1 MSALLA
7 TLTNVAVFAQA
18 GVDPTGATNPGG
30 APTAPTVGG
39 RIASTATTLT
49 TPDVAWRALAP
60 LIILGLGAVI
70 LITLASLLRTRLP
83 KGFYALYTVIV
94 AGLAFA
100 STVPLWARVQGWDHL
115 LWWNLDTGTTGPFST
130 LGSSCASLGPSCG
143 AVGIDGF
150 SLAITM
156 VICTAIILGA
166 LLSADYLRR
175 EGLEGPELYV
185 LMLLSGAGGIVMAV
199 ANDLII
205 VFLGLETLS
214 IAVYVLVAMHRKR
227 VQSQEAG
234 LKYFVLG
241 GFSSAFFLYGVA
253 MVYGATATTN
263 VVKIKTLFAT
273 GIAAPIPTADIG
285 PFTPGWHL
293 NSPLLLLGLGLM
305 LVGLGFKVAA
315 VPFHFWSP
323 DAYDGAPTPV
333 TAFMAAAVKA
343 AAFAALVRV
352 FAVGFQ
358 AYTSDWRPVI
368 AALAALSMVVGSLL
382 AIVQTNVKRTLAYSS
397 ISHAGFIL
405 MALQASSTG
414 GNQAI
419 LFYVITYTFMVA
431 GSFGVVMLVA
441 RKGDGRTSL
450 DDYRGLGTSSPG
462 LALLFTVFLLAQAG
476 VPFTSGFV
484 AKLYTVIAA
493 IDTGATW
500 LAIIAMVSSVVATYL
515 YLRIIVSMYM
525 SGSVE
530 DGTMPAPTRAARV
543 KIPFPAGLALAVC
556 FFVTIGAGIFPGPLT
571 DFTGNGT
578 SVLVNVAEPPA
589 PPAAA
594 PALGLTP
601 GSGATG
607 SGTDPATA
615 PSASTPETSTPTA
628 STPTASTPADAT
640 STPPAP

>member
-18 GVDPTGATNPGG
+18 GVDTPNPGG

-39 RIASTATTLT
+39 RIASSATTLT

-60 LIILGLGAVI
+60 LIILGVGAVL
-70 LITLASLLRTRLP
+70 LITISSLVRAKLP
-83 KGFYALYTVIV
+83 KSFFSLFTVAV

-156 VICTAIILGA
+156 VICASIILGA
-166 LLSADYLRR
+166 LFSADYLQR
-175 EGLEGPELYV
+175 EGLDGPELYV

-273 GIAAPIPTADIG
+273 GIAAPLPTNDIG

-333 TAFMAAAVKA
+333 TGFMAAAVKA
-343 AAFAALVRV
+343 AAFAALVRI

-358 AYTSDWRPVI
+358 TYSSDWRPVI

-419 LFYVITYTFMVA
+419 LFYLITYMFMVA
-431 GSFGVVMLVA
+431 GSFGIVMIVA
-441 RKGDGRTSL
+441 RKGDGRTTL
-450 DDYRGLGTSSPG
+450 DDYRGLGSTNPG
-462 LALLFTVFLLAQAG
+462 LALLFTIFLLSQAG

-493 IDTGATW
+493 IDGGATW
-500 LAIIAMVSSVVATYL
+500 LAIIGMVSSVVATYL

-530 DGTMPAPTRAARV
+530 DGTMPPATRASRL
-543 KIPFPAGLALAVC
+543 KIPFGAGLALAVC
-556 FFVTIGAGIFPGPLT
+556 LLVTIGAGIFPGPLT

-589 PPAAA
+589 VA
-594 PALGLTP
+594 PAGTGLGVAP
-601 GSGATG
+601 QGSDPQSSGQGAGATG
-607 SGTDPATA
+607 ATDTGTQQPAEAPT
-615 PSASTPETSTPTA
+615 PSAP
-628 STPTASTPADAT
+628 
-640 STPPAP
+640 